1 MYGVLERTRPQIT
14 CLKRTYINPTT
25 IAASG
30 GSSHGRTWPDLHPEM
45 SGDVLARLPSH
56 TDRARFAAVCRPW
69 RSSARLPRLLPPL
82 RGCLCDGTFLSL
94 PDGAVHHLPVADNVS
109 SRVSNGS
116 ALFLVHGDDDKCSAA
131 GWFQE
136 NPTVQNELMSDHHVA
151 ALVEATISGRGQQ
164 GDTTRCS
171 RTDWAE
177 SEDIFVHDIA
187 LFKGKFYVLLDTGD
201 AENGQEHELHTL
213 DDGHEQ
219 IAIPGTRVHGLDDS
233 FHPDVYV
240 QRHHLVVSGD
250 RLLMS
255 LPAGGQS
262 CGVRVRGD
270 CIYFISEETCENPFL
285 DSGVY
290 NMRDQTVAVPA
301 AGEGPWSP
309 TWLFPET

>member
-69 RSSARLPRLLPPL
+69 RSSARLQRLLPPP
-82 RGCLCDGTFLSL
+82 RGS
-94 PDGAVHHLPVADNVS
+94 PMRWHLLASRRRPSPARHDNVS

-151 ALVEATISGRGQQ
+151 ALVEATISGGQQ

-233 FHPDVYV
+233 FHPDVRV
-240 QRHHLVVSGD
+240 TAPLAASGTAADGATKD
-250 RLLMS
+250 RLICQRRL
-255 LPAGGQS
+255 LPVSPGS
-262 CGVRVRGD
+262 IFWRPSSGD
-270 CIYFISEETCENPFL
+270 CIYFISEET
-285 DSGVY
+285 Y
-290 NMRDQTVAVPA
+290 QTVAVPA